1 MASQDLVQAYT
12 ATIRPVAEYA
22 SPVWHPQ
29 LTASQSEVL
38 ERQQTQA
45 LKKIM
50 VWEQVPKKGAA
61 AYQLGN
67 TTSRAIT
74 EVKQC

>member
-45 LKKIM
+45 LKNIYG
-50 VWEQVPKKGAA
+50 VGTSAKKGRSGLSTWK
-61 AYQLGN
+61 YHF
-67 TTSRAIT
+67 S
-74 EVKQC
+74 CDH